1 MNVRLKQHDMT
12 EHILLVDD
20 EQSVLDSLK
29 ELLILEG
36 YNVETAES
44 GEEGIVRLESAKN
57 NGHSYDLVLTDLVM
71 PPMDGMKVLEKAR
84 ELDPEIVVILMTGYA
99 TIESAVKAIRS
110 GAYEYLLKPFLIPD
124 LMLTIERGLE
134 KRRLFKENRR
144 LMDNMKEKNRELKET
159 LTKLRDAQNQLIQL
173 AQKHAVTETVT
184 NLKHEIINPLTS
196 ILSRVELVMEHGNT
210 PNGSNELL
218 QCLQVIQSQSVR
230 ISKIVS
236 NLDHTFKT
244 PIMTAE
250 EAQKVLA
257 ENSLYED

>member
-1 MNVRLKQHDMT
+1 
-12 EHILLVDD
+12 
-20 EQSVLDSLK
+20 
-29 ELLILEG
+29 
-36 YNVETAES
+36 
-44 GEEGIVRLESAKN
+44 
-57 NGHSYDLVLTDLVM
+57 
-71 PPMDGMKVLEKAR
+71 MKVLEKAR
-84 ELDPEIVVILMTGYA
+84 KLDPEIIVILMTGYA

-144 LMDNMKEKNRELKET
+144 LIEDMKEKNRELEET

-196 ILSRVELVMEHGNT
+196 ILSRVELIMEDNDV
-210 PNGSNELL
+210 PNDGHEMLK
-218 QCLQVIQSQSVR
+218 CLQVIQSQSTR

-236 NLDHTFKT
+236 NLDHTFQT
-244 PIMTAE
+244 PLMSAE
-250 EAQKVLA
+250 DARKVLA
-257 ENSLYED
+257 ENRLDEG